1 MIDILKYNR
10 TKRVHQ
16 IGKRIESERKR
27 IQGKSKK
34 KYSQQDLADAVS
46 DMLNTKPDCKGI
58 GQNTVS
64 NWEKGITLPPLPK
77 LIALSEIFECDIGY
91 LLCDYDEP
99 TRNLADVVEQTGL
112 SGEAVKRL
120 KQIHDKGQYGVTKDG
135 YTLNMMDVLSELI
148 TSPRFFPMM
157 NAISFYLIHGG
168 LLPAPSDETAEDLSV
183 DEYERFHSWAKAH
196 GLEIEKRSD
205 VSEMHLQI
213 AADELKNMFR
223 EILRDE
229 LKKKKG

>member
-1 MIDILKYNR
+1 MNDIWKYEQG
-10 TKRVHQ
+10 KAQ
-16 IGKRIESERKR
+16 IGKRIKDERN
-27 IQGKSKK
+27 KK
-34 KYSQQDLADAVS
+34 KLSQQELADAIS
-46 DMLNTKPDCKGI
+46 AMLNSDSDCKGI

-64 NWEKGITLPPLPK
+64 NWEKGITLPPLSK
-77 LIALSEIFECDIGY
+77 LIALSSIFGCDIGY

-99 TRNLADVVEQTGL
+99 TRDLADVVEQTGL

-135 YTLNMMDVLSELI
+135 YTPNMMDVLSELI

-168 LLPAPSDETAEDLSV
+168 LLPAPSDETSEDLSV

-196 GLEIEKRSD
+196 GLEIEKRSA